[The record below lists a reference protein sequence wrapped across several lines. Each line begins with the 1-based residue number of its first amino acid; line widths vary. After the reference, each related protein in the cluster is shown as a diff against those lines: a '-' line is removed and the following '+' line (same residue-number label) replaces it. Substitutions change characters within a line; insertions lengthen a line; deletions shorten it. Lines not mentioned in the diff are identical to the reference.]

1 MTMKRPHFTP
11 LSASIMR
18 TRSDGSVQRYSS
30 IEYKAIF
37 ETVLIGSFTL
47 VAILIIPLFISYGVY
62 GNTYV
67 LGRIFICGG
76 ALLYLGLTFAAWIRR
91 RHLAASCALVLFYY
105 LIATLIMFGWGIDV
119 TFAQLMLA
127 VTIVLAGV
135 FLGTRGVFITAA
147 AAILGMVAVQTT
159 ITFGSGPWL
168 ADAHTNYGDII
179 GFGAPLSILALI
191 TGLFDKRTQELHTEE
206 IHINEALTK
215 EKSSL
220 EQRVRSHSIEIE
232 HLQLEQA
239 EQLYRFAEI
248 GQLSALLLH
257 DLSNHLTV
265 LNIDLED
272 LKREKGSTA
281 ARLEESISQIEKSI
295 KQASQ
300 HLQGKEEMQEFD
312 VLKCVE
318 SSTRLPRYQDL
329 KKSISI
335 AAPSEP
341 VLQYGDPLRLNHILY
356 ILIRNAL
363 EAYPRST
370 PSDQRT
376 VKITLETTDDVIAI
390 RVADY
395 GRGIPKNVRE
405 QLFSPLVS
413 SKKGGLGI
421 GLFIA
426 KEITESYFGGT
437 LVLND
442 DTTHTEFVLSMPKR
456 NAKA

>member
-1 MTMKRPHFTP
+1 MKRPKLTP
-11 LSASIMR
+11 LSASFMR

-30 IEYKAIF
+30 SEYKAIF

-47 VAILIIPLFISYGVY
+47 VAILVIPLFISYGVY

-76 ALLYLGLTFAAWIRR
+76 ALLYLAMTYGAWARQ
-91 RHLAASCALVLFYY
+91 RHLIASGALVLFYY
-105 LIATLIMFGWGIDV
+105 LIAVIVMFGWGIDV

-135 FLGTRGVFITAA
+135 FLGSRGVFVTTA
-147 AAILGMVAVQTT
+147 AAILAMIVIQTA
-159 ITFGSGPWL
+159 ITTGNTPWL
-168 ADAHTNYGDII
+168 SQESHTNFGDII
-179 GFGAPLSILALI
+179 GFGAPLAILALI
-191 TGLFDKRTQELHTEE
+191 TGLFDRRTQELHTEE
-206 IHINEALTK
+206 LHINEELTK

-248 GQLSALLLH
+248 GQLSTLLLH

-265 LNIDLED
+265 LNIDLAD
-272 LKREKGSTA
+272 LKREKGGTA
-281 ARLEESISQIEKSI
+281 AHLEESINQIEKSV
-295 KQASQ
+295 KQASR
-300 HLQGKEEMQEFD
+300 HLQGKEEMREFD
-312 VLKCVE
+312 VLTCIE
-318 SSTRLPRYQDL
+318 SSTKLPRYQEL
-329 KKSISI
+329 KESISVI
-335 AAPSEP
+335 APSEH
-341 VLQYGDPLRLNHILY
+341 VRLYGDPLRLSHILY

-370 PSDQRT
+370 PTDKRAVSIHLEADT
-376 VKITLETTDDVIAI
+376 KTITIK
-390 RVADY
+390 VADH
-395 GRGIPKNVRE
+395 GRGIPKNIRE
-405 QLFSPLVS
+405 QLFSPLIS
-413 SKKGGLGI
+413 TKKGGLGI

-437 LVLND
+437 LRLNSD
-442 DTTHTEFVLSMPKR
+442 VKHTEFIITMPKR
-456 NAKA
+456 SAKS